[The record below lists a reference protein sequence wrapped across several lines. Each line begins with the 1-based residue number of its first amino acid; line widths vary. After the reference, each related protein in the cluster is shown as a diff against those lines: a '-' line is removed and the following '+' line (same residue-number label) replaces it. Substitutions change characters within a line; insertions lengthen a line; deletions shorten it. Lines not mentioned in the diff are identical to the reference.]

1 MPCSGSATGHTAG
14 WELPPPLY
22 SETDTKTLHTLPP
35 AKMFMYFRMPIFSS
49 LISASE
55 KPALYV
61 LRGYRRILQA
71 FEILIFLRHITRA
84 RPGLFS
90 FQFCYDFFH
99 IFPYI
104 LLE

>member
-1 MPCSGSATGHTAG
+1 MFRILPPGHTAG

-22 SETDTKTLHTLPP
+22 SETDTKILHTLPP
-35 AKMFMYFRMPIFSS
+35 AKMFMYFRMPNFSS
-49 LISASE
+49 LISLSE

-61 LRGYRRILQA
+61 LGGYRRILQA
-71 FEILIFLRHITRA
+71 FKILLLLRHITSA
-84 RPGLFS
+84 RPVLLP